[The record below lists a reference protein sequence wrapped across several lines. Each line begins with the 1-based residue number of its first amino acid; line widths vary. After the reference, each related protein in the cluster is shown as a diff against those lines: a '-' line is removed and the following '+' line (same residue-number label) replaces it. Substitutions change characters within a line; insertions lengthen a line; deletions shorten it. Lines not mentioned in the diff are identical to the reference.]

1 MMTTA
6 DRGDVLRA
14 AALVIVLALAGC
26 APDDGSGAAPGEP
39 DSAPPLSGFTVNYP
53 LQSFAQSLG
62 RDRESVVFP
71 APADI
76 DPAFWRP
83 VPDTIVAYQQA
94 DLILLHGAGYARWT
108 ASASLPAAHMVDTS
122 VGIRD
127 RLIPIEDAVTH
138 GHGPAG
144 EHSHQGYAFT
154 TWLDPGLA
162 IEHARAILEAFVEA
176 RPPDESFF
184 RAGFASLEA
193 DLVELDRQLDAWAR
207 GVADTP
213 VIFSHPVYQY
223 LIRRYGL
230 NAVSLHWEPHA
241 MPDESQWRRLESLI
255 HDRGGRWMIWEDRPL
270 QAIAERLRSSGS
282 ESVVLATSANRPHE
296 GDYLAAMQRGI
307 TALQRIGAR

>member
-6 DRGDVLRA
+6 DRADVFRA
-14 AALVIVLALAGC
+14 SALAIVLALAGC
-26 APDDGSGAAPGEP
+26 GPDDGSRGAPGGP
-39 DSAPPLSGFTVNYP
+39 DSAPILSVYTVNYP
-53 LQSFAQSLG
+53 LQYFAQRIG
-62 RDRESVVFP
+62 GDRVSVVFP
-71 APADI
+71 APVDV

-83 VPDTIVAYQQA
+83 IPETIVAYQQA

-108 ASASLPAAHMVDTS
+108 GSASLPAARTVDTS

-162 IEHARAILEAFVEA
+162 IEHARAILDAFVEA
-176 RPPDESFF
+176 RPQDEPAF

-193 DLVELDRQLDAWAR
+193 DLVELDRQLDEWAQA
-207 GVADTP
+207 VADTP
-213 VIFSHPVYQY
+213 VLFSHPVYQY
-223 LIRRYGL
+223 VTRRYGL
-230 NAVSLHWEPHA
+230 NAVSLHWEPNE
-241 MPDESQWRRLESLI
+241 MPDESQWRRLEGLI

-270 QAIAERLRSSGS
+270 EATVERLRSSGS
-282 ESVVLATSANRPHE
+282 ESVVLATCANTPHE

-307 TALQRIGAR
+307 TELRRIGPR